1 MSLLNKYLKKK
12 KKKGTND
19 EIIWGEG
26 PGVFQEKSGDQHGW
40 SRVTKGETCGRE
52 VRDILGG
59 QVRGDLVGHG

>member
-1 MSLLNKYLKKK
+1 MSLLNKYLKEKK
-12 KKKGTND
+12 NGTND

-52 VRDILGG
+52 VRDIIGG

>member
-1 MSLLNKYLKKK
+1 MSLLNKYLKE

-52 VRDILGG
+52 VRDIIGG